1 MMLMLFTWFL
11 SSVPLSCFAF
21 IPDNTEHFNS
31 VIGELTDRLADL
43 EERLS
48 TQEHINIDLE
58 TRLKVQ
64 EKRNR
69 EQEDLIKA
77 LFARTCITSKQAAFE
92 RQQDA
97 KLHKNSFN
105 RKSSVDKEKTD
116 SGSSVS
122 TTFEKATVSE
132 KGVNEQF
139 VIIKHGLHG
148 ANRSMKDVQ
157 NIDCG
162 KDSNASM

>member
-21 IPDNTEHFNS
+21 IPDNTENFNS

-48 TQEHINIDLE
+48 TQEHINIVLE
-58 TRLKVQ
+58 TRLIVQ

-92 RQQDA
+92 RQQVA
-97 KLHKNSFN
+97 KLHKNSFSRN
-105 RKSSVDKEKTD
+105 SRVERKKTN
-116 SGSSVS
+116 SGSSVV

-132 KGVNEQF
+132 KDVNEQF
-139 VIIKHGLHG
+139 KIRHGLHDE
-148 ANRSMKDVQ
+148 NRSIKSLQ

-162 KDSNASM
+162 KDSSASM